1 MHINSKPKDPITVCL
16 YLLIKKSAIAK
27 YITKGGPEWTFC
39 PGAPKGLATGL
50 CKILNL

>member
-16 YLLIKKSAIAK
+16 YLLIKKSAK

-39 PGAPKGLATGL
+39 PGASKGLATGL
-50 CKILNL
+50 